1 MKYLNSE
8 MLIIF
13 FLLSTSVFTFVNVFT
28 NWVHDSYAILSMVV
42 ALLADAIW
50 RRYHDN
56 KT

>member
-28 NWVHDSYAILSMVV
+28 NWVHDGYAILSMVV

-50 RRYHDN
+50 RR
-56 KT
+56 KVVTE